1 MEPYLSIISWQ
12 HLLKDK
18 NKILL
23 QLSFLNNMAYLNK
36 VFLVR
41 QLFFGQIFNQLLIFN
56 FSRRLFLLIKI
67 KTEKNIW
74 YSWLFQKA
82 VWKLVKIKLNNWLKN
97 VRKIIVGPKKLGNR
111 FLKEIY
117 FCCPWLLQLGN
128 GSIFLF
134 QLAFKVLDEFQSFK
148 NPVATL

>member
-12 HLLKDK
+12 HLLEDK

-67 KTEKNIW
+67 KTEKNI
-74 YSWLFQKA
+74 
-82 VWKLVKIKLNNWLKN
+82 
-97 VRKIIVGPKKLGNR
+97 
-111 FLKEIY
+111 
-117 FCCPWLLQLGN
+117 
-128 GSIFLF
+128 
-134 QLAFKVLDEFQSFK
+134 
-148 NPVATL
+148 